1 MTKLYYWFFLRFRM
15 KQGKT
20 DMGCLLIRWDRV
32 MKTDVSGEPGFG
44 LPAYLRHV
52 AVGIAGVGVHVVPP
66 GLGFGAVME
75 EVK

>member
-1 MTKLYYWFFLRFRM
+1 MTKLYYRRFSM

-20 DMGCLLIRWDRV
+20 DIGRLLIRWDRV
-32 MKTDVSGEPGFG
+32 MITGVCDEPSFG

-52 AVGIAGVGVHVVPP
+52 AAGIAGVGVHVVPP

>member
-1 MTKLYYWFFLRFRM
+1 M

-20 DMGCLLIRWDRV
+20 DIGCLLIRWDRV
-32 MKTDVSGEPGFG
+32 MITGVCGEPGFG

-52 AVGIAGVGVHVVPP
+52 AVDIAGVDVHVVPP
-66 GLGFGAVME
+66 GLGFGSVME